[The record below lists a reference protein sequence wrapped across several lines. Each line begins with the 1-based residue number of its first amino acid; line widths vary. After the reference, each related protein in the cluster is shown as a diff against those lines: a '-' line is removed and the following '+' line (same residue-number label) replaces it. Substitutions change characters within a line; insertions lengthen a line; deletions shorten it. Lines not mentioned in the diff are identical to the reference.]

1 MDILLPGQWV
11 SLMWMLWASGSTT
24 LELSSASMCFISSE
38 DAWRSHVGDISSY
51 TWSPGSLFQG
61 KAVWGG
67 HYCDEMLFAAEGQG
81 RITHYDTFFSSS
93 PAPLVS
99 LSTFHISME
108 SCHFHPFSQL
118 CPLSF
123 SFILISFDEVS
134 GICVPSPFSSALT
147 FLSVFSFVLFTL
159 FFPLRPCPTWKAL
172 LPPSLCLTG
181 GRRGGT
187 ARLIFLWSKA
197 LPLMSLW
204 ALYPQ
209 SLPQRETKQD

>member
-1 MDILLPGQWV
+1 
-11 SLMWMLWASGSTT
+11 
-24 LELSSASMCFISSE
+24 MCFISSE
-38 DAWRSHVGDISSY
+38 DAWRSHVRDISSY
-51 TWSPGSLFQG
+51 TWSPGGLFQER
-61 KAVWGG
+61 AVWGG
-67 HYCDEMLFAAEGQG
+67 LDCDEMLFAAGDRG
-81 RITHYDTFFSSS
+81 RIIHYYTSLSSS

-99 LSTFHISME
+99 SSTFHISVE
-108 SCHFHPFSQL
+108 SCHFHPFSQM

-123 SFILISFDEVS
+123 SFILISFDEAS
-134 GICVPSPFSSALT
+134 GICMPSPFSFALT
-147 FLSVFSFVLFTL
+147 FLSVFSFVLFGL
-159 FFPLRPCPTWKAL
+159 FFLHPCPTWKAL

-181 GRRGGT
+181 SRRRGT